1 MTPAEYRGMRKRG
14 ELAHARRRVDESLV
28 KAMANA
34 LRNQILAILGERK
47 GSAIG
52 LSEELGADYWQV
64 NYEIEVLRKARLI
77 KKVGERKRRG
87 ATEVFYEATARA
99 YLDPSEWPKVADPIK
114 AGLRASLFQNLLVD
128 AATAICEET
137 YDSLENAHM
146 SWSPL
151 IVDEKGWQELM
162 ALLLRTMEEALA
174 IHETSAERL
183 IAADEEGISCT
194 VSILG
199 YPSAVKKRKVGLPAD
214 AEHFVDLFSAPADDN
229 PQSDGNPAQ
238 KERKQKAKRKKR
250 QSRQVKRDNDDD

>member
-1 MTPAEYRGMRKRG
+1 MRKRG
-14 ELAHARRRVDESLV
+14 ELAQARRQIDGALV

-64 NYEIEVLRKARLI
+64 NYEIEVLRKAKLI

-99 YLDPSEWPKVADPIK
+99 YLDPSVWPKVADPIK
-114 AGLRASLFQNLLVD
+114 PGLRASLFQNLLVD
-128 AATAICEET
+128 AATAIYEET
-137 YDSLENAHM
+137 YDSHENAHM

-162 ALLLRTMEEALA
+162 AVLYRALEEVLA
-174 IHETSAERL
+174 IHETSGERL
-183 IAADEEGISCT
+183 ITADEEGISCT

-199 YPSAVKKRKVGLPAD
+199 YPSAVKKRKVGLPSD
-214 AEHFVDLFSAPADDN
+214 AEELVDLFSPQADDD
-229 PQSDGNPAQ
+229 PQSDGNPGQ
-238 KERKQKAKRKKR
+238 KGKKKGTKRRER
-250 QSRQVKRDNDDD
+250 QSRQAKRKSDD